1 MKRQGTGSSEWSEGE
16 PPAEQKVTLE
26 DYQQLIIQMRKAN
39 VQFQQMCNIPSGEL
53 TMLLTLRRLLLAKA
67 FVIPSDIGDAMKLSR
82 PAVSR
87 MLHNLERKG
96 YLAMKSSEEDH
107 RYVKVQFTQAGR
119 ELITEELEKCFS
131 LLERVKERMGE
142 KDMHKF
148 LYYYSEFCSILVDE
162 IIDKTGEF

>member
-1 MKRQGTGSSEWSEGE
+1 MKAKDTGSSDWPEGE
-16 PPAEQKVTLE
+16 PSAEQKVTLE

-53 TMLLTLRRLLLAKA
+53 TMLLTLRHLLLAKE

-96 YLAMKSSEEDH
+96 YLEMKSSEMKITATS
-107 RYVKVQFTQAGR
+107 RYSSPR
-119 ELITEELEKCFS
+119 LEKNLS
-131 LLERVKERMGE
+131 SKNLKNAV
-142 KDMHKF
+142 
-148 LYYYSEFCSILVDE
+148 SS
-162 IIDKTGEF
+162 

>member
-1 MKRQGTGSSEWSEGE
+1 MKAKDTGSSDWPEGE
-16 PPAEQKVTLE
+16 PAAEQKVTLE

-53 TMLLTLRRLLLAKA
+53 TMLLTLRHLLLAKE

-96 YLAMKSSEEDH
+96 YLEMKSS
-107 RYVKVQFTQAGR
+107 
-119 ELITEELEKCFS
+119 
-131 LLERVKERMGE
+131 
-142 KDMHKF
+142 
-148 LYYYSEFCSILVDE
+148 
-162 IIDKTGEF
+162 

>member
-1 MKRQGTGSSEWSEGE
+1 MKAKDTESSEWPEGE
-16 PPAEQKVTLE
+16 PPAEQTVTLE

-39 VQFQQMCNIPSGEL
+39 IQFQQMCNIPSGEL
-53 TMLLTLRRLLLAKA
+53 AMLLTLRRLLPVKA

-96 YLAMKSSEEDH
+96 YLEMKSSEEDH
-107 RYVKVQFTQAGR
+107 RYVKVQFTQTGQDI
-119 ELITEELEKCFS
+119 ITGELEKCCK

-148 LYYYSEFCSILVDE
+148 LYYYSEFCSILLDE
-162 IIDKTGEF
+162 IL

>member
-1 MKRQGTGSSEWSEGE
+1 MKAKDTGSSDWPEGE
-16 PPAEQKVTLE
+16 PSAEQKVTLE

-53 TMLLTLRRLLLAKA
+53 TMLLTLRHLLLAKE

-96 YLAMKSSEEDH
+96 YLEMKSSEEDH
-107 RYVKVQFTQAGR
+107 PTSRYSSPR
-119 ELITEELEKCFS
+119 LEKN
-131 LLERVKERMGE
+131 LLSRNLKNAV
-142 KDMHKF
+142 
-148 LYYYSEFCSILVDE
+148 SS
-162 IIDKTGEF
+162 

>member
-1 MKRQGTGSSEWSEGE
+1 MKAKDTGSSDWPEGE
-16 PPAEQKVTLE
+16 PSAEQKVTLE

-53 TMLLTLRRLLLAKA
+53 TMLLTLRHLLLAKE

-96 YLAMKSSEEDH
+96 YLEMKATKKITATSRYSSP
-107 RYVKVQFTQAGR
+107 R
-119 ELITEELEKCFS
+119 LEKNLS
-131 LLERVKERMGE
+131 SRNLKNAV
-142 KDMHKF
+142 
-148 LYYYSEFCSILVDE
+148 SS
-162 IIDKTGEF
+162 

>member
-1 MKRQGTGSSEWSEGE
+1 MKAKDTGSSDWPEGE
-16 PPAEQKVTLE
+16 PSAEQKVTLE

-53 TMLLTLRRLLLAKA
+53 TMLLTLRHLLLAKE

-96 YLAMKSSEEDH
+96 YLEMKSSEEDH
-107 RYVKVQFTQAGR
+107 RYVKVQFTQTGK
-119 ELITEELEKCFS
+119 ELIIEEFEKCCK

-142 KDMHKF
+142 KDMYKF
-148 LYYYSEFCSILVDE
+148 LYYYSQF
-162 IIDKTGEF
+162 

>member
-1 MKRQGTGSSEWSEGE
+1 MKAKDTGSSDWPEGE
-16 PPAEQKVTLE
+16 PSAEQKVTLE

-53 TMLLTLRRLLLAKA
+53 TMLLTLRHLLLAKE

-96 YLAMKSSEEDH
+96 YLEMKSSEE
-107 RYVKVQFTQAGR
+107 F
-119 ELITEELEKCFS
+119 EKCCK

-142 KDMHKF
+142 KDMYKF
-148 LYYYSEFCSILVDE
+148 LYYYSQFCTILVDE
-162 IIDKTGEF
+162 IF